1 MFNKFH
7 SKVVRSRNG
16 KVFIDF
22 HDINKALLVLG
33 SPRSG
38 TTWISNL
45 INYKNEYRYLM
56 EPFRYRAGVN
66 YMKGYPLFWYIPPDM
81 KNQEYSH
88 LFSRILSGRISLDGY
103 NHKLIATKRL
113 LKSVTAH
120 FLIEWLISN
129 YEIPLVFILRHPLA
143 VAASR
148 MKFQEKDKLWIPDFS
163 SILNQNQLME
173 DYLAPF
179 EKLIL
184 GENSYFEN
192 HLIYTCVQNFVAL
205 EQLKRIPHHIVFYEN
220 VVDDPLQEIK
230 KIRGFL
236 HQPFYARDERL
247 VQTMVN
253 KRFMMGEAT
262 IGDPLMKWQE
272 RLSSQQI
279 ERGEEIME
287 MFGLDSF
294 YSAYKPR
301 PIISIGS
308 L

>member
-1 MFNKFH
+1 M
-7 SKVVRSRNG
+7 
-16 KVFIDF
+16 
-22 HDINKALLVLG
+22 
-33 SPRSG
+33 
-38 TTWISNL
+38 
-45 INYKNEYRYLM
+45 
-56 EPFRYRAGVN
+56 
-66 YMKGYPLFWYIPPDM
+66 
-81 KNQEYSH
+81 
-88 LFSRILSGRISLDGY
+88 DGY

-205 EQLKRIPHHIVFYEN
+205 KQLKRIPHHIVFYEN

-253 KRFMMGEAT
+253 KRFMMGEAA

-279 ERGEEIME
+279 ERGEEIMQ

-301 PIISIGS
+301 PIISIDS